1 MESIHKVGPYILGN
15 TLGEGVTGRV
25 KLAFDK
31 DTGEQVA
38 MKIISKAAISDKPDM
53 SQKLDRE
60 IAVMKVISHPHVLTM
75 FDVYQTEDFL
85 FLVLEYAPNG
95 ELFDYLVQRGPLDSM
110 LALKVFQQILEGVDY
125 CHKHL
130 ISHRDL
136 KPENL
141 LLDADYNIKLA
152 DFGMAAMRVDE
163 CLFNTSCGSPHYA
176 SPEVV
181 QGSPYDGM
189 KADIWSCGVILF
201 ALVSGKLPFD
211 DDNIRRLLAKVKAGA
226 FTMPAYLHKDVQD
239 LINRMLTV
247 DPDERITIEEIKSHP
262 WYASKNML
270 RCGNTDP
277 IPKSSNKVDGDLDE
291 EILRTLVALGHG
303 TEEEITEKLR
313 GDTSNH
319 CKAFYW
325 MLIERKQQMMSEE
338 PEARAPPSRRGKLSR
353 AKSDAGLKNSL
364 SLGLR
369 TSQGV
374 SRFTQGLPSPKKA
387 KVRLTRRASLKS
399 NGHQFRDTPKG
410 GSPEKDKPA
419 KAESPESGPPSP
431 TSNPTS
437 PGRNNSGKFVKMRM
451 SRQSSEPSDTPKKS
465 WLPSWFGGSTADLKQ
480 MKKKSDDERIETHK
494 PVDELTSQIED
505 TLEVLGASF
514 TFSAKRDKIR
524 AKIMKEGRSVR
535 ITLAIVRLVD
545 PTSTTP
551 MHVILFSRRSGDK
564 QAYAE
569 VCNNIRSLLSDHV

>member
-53 SQKLDRE
+53 AQKLDRE

-75 FDVYQTEDFL
+75 FDVYQTEEFL

-95 ELFDYLVQRGPLDSM
+95 ELFDYLVQRGPLDSL

-125 CHKHL
+125 CHKHS
-130 ISHRDL
+130 ICHRDL

-141 LLDADYNIKLA
+141 LLDADYNIKIG
-152 DFGMAAMRVDE
+152 DFGMAAMRVDD
-163 CLFNTSCGSPHYA
+163 CMFNTSCGSPHYA

-211 DDNIRRLLAKVKAGA
+211 DDNIRRLLAKVKAGL

-247 DPDERITIEEIKSHP
+247 DPAERISIEEIKKHP
-262 WYASKNML
+262 WYTSKNML
-270 RCGNTDP
+270 RCKKTPP
-277 IPKSSNKVDGDLDE
+277 IPKSCEKVVSTPDDE
-291 EILRTLVALGHG
+291 IVTTLKALGYG
-303 TEEEITEKLR
+303 TEEEIVEKLK
-313 GDTSNH
+313 DSTSNY
-319 CKAFYW
+319 CKAFYAI
-325 MLIERKQQMMSEE
+325 LHQRKQEMMSEE
-338 PEARAPPSRRGKLSR
+338 PDQRAPPPRRAKLSR
-353 AKSDAGLKNSL
+353 AKSDAGLKA
-364 SLGLR
+364 SLGLSLR

-374 SRFTQGLPSPKKA
+374 SRFAQGLPSPKKT
-387 KVRLTRRASLKS
+387 KMKLTRRASLKS
-399 NGHQFRDTPKG
+399 NAGQLAGKNSPRTPRT
-410 GSPEKDKPA
+410 DKLT
-419 KAESPESGPPSP
+419 KSESPDNGPPSP
-431 TSNPTS
+431 TSALS
-437 PGRNNSGKFVKMRM
+437 PRSNKFVKMRM
-451 SRQSSEPSDTPKKS
+451 TRQQSEPNDAPKKS

-480 MKKKSDDERIETHK
+480 MKKKTDDERIETHK

-514 TFSAKRDKIR
+514 SFSARRDKIR
-524 AKIMKEGRSVR
+524 AKIMKDSKPVR

-545 PTSTTP
+545 QSAAP
-551 MHVILFSRRSGDK
+551 MHVILFSKRSGDK
-564 QAYAE
+564 QAYFE
-569 VCNNIRSLLSDHV
+569 VCQNIKSLLSDHV